1 MSAEKIKIIVVGVVA
16 LAIGF
21 FGGMEYKAYQ
31 VRSAVND
38 AFSGIFDEEE
48 TEETSEV
55 VKKEEKPPKVSNDL
69 TQKIGFEITDKSFVE
84 GNFQDSNNFTFQFT
98 NNSNKDI
105 EGIKGVITLQDLF
118 GDQIKRVNLSYDEGV
133 VIGESKL
140 YRASLDYNQFMDD
153 DIKLRNTDLAK
164 MKYEWEV
171 TTIIYSDGTQES
183 Y

>member
-1 MSAEKIKIIVVGVVA
+1 MGTEKMKMIIIGVVVFG
-16 LAIGF
+16 IGF

-31 VRSAVND
+31 IRSAMND

-48 TEETSEV
+48 TEEVSEV
-55 VKKEEKPPKVSNDL
+55 VEKEEETPKVSNDL
-69 TQKIGFEITDKSFVE
+69 TQKIGFEITDKNFVE
-84 GNFQDSNNFTFQFT
+84 GNYQDSNNFTFQFT
-98 NNSNKDI
+98 NNTDKDV
-105 EGIKGVITLQDLF
+105 EGIKGVITLKDLF
-118 GDQIKRVNLSYDEGV
+118 GDQIKRVTISYDEGV
-133 VIGESKL
+133 AVGESKL

-171 TTIIYSDGTQES
+171 STIIYSDGTQES